1 MRTPL
6 IAGNWKM
13 NNTRVEARALIS
25 ALIPQID
32 GAKGAEALVI
42 PPFTALDATGAAI
55 GSANIALGAQ
65 GVFWEEKGAWTTQ
78 VSADMLLELGCKYAL
93 MGHSETRG
101 RFGKVDDTLTSRLH
115 YFGETDKTINAK
127 AKFVLAKGLTPIIC
141 CGEMIDERKA
151 GKTDAVIS
159 GQTKT
164 CPGGLTAE
172 QGGGLVIAAEPVWA
186 IGTGETCDA
195 EEANRVCGMIRKTVA
210 DSFGA
215 AAAEKVRILYGGSM
229 NEKNCAELLAK
240 PDIDGGL
247 IGGAA
252 LKADKF
258 SVIVNTAAGK

>member
-42 PPFTALDATGAAI
+42 PPFTALDATGTAI

-127 AKFVLAKGLTPIIC
+127 AKSDIPIGHKLAIRDLAEGDTVIKYGVDIGRVVRGITA
-141 CGEMIDERKA
+141 GEHLHVHNV
-151 GKTDAVIS
+151 KT
-159 GQTKT
+159 KR
-164 CPGGLTAE
+164 
-172 QGGGLVIAAEPVWA
+172 W
-186 IGTGETCDA
+186 
-195 EEANRVCGMIRKTVA
+195 
-210 DSFGA
+210 
-215 AAAEKVRILYGGSM
+215 
-229 NEKNCAELLAK
+229 
-240 PDIDGGL
+240 
-247 IGGAA
+247 
-252 LKADKF
+252 
-258 SVIVNTAAGK
+258 